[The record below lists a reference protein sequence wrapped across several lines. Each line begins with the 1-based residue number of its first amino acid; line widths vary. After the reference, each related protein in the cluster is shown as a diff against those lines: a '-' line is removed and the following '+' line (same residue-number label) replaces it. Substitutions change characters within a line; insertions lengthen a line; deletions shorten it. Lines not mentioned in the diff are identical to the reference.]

1 MTLEILICTIDE
13 GLARVPSMMLPPVEG
28 IQYLVSCQYTESR
41 PMVPPVLNEREDVRV
56 IFLEGRGLARNRNW
70 ALAHAQGDILQIAD
84 DDEGLELAWE
94 LDMMDYYAKNP
105 QVDIAHLMMQGTQ
118 KRYPAS
124 YVSSVELTC
133 RRSSIERAG
142 IRFDERFG
150 LGSECL
156 AGGEEDVFL
165 HDARQAGLQ
174 VEFVPRPL
182 CTITGATTGDT
193 FLTNERMQRTKGA
206 VACYTRG
213 KAYAYCRCLRE
224 SLWWM
229 IHRGAN
235 PIPLFCNMC
244 KGVRYV

>member
-1 MTLEILICTIDE
+1 M
-13 GLARVPSMMLPPVEG
+13 
-28 IQYLVSCQYTESR
+28 YLVSCQYTEKQ
-41 PMVPPVLNEREDVRV
+41 PAIPPALDEREDVWV
-56 IFLEGRGLARNRNW
+56 IFLQGRGLARNRNF
-70 ALAHAQGDILQIAD
+70 AITHADGDILQIAD
-84 DDEGLELAWE
+84 DDERLELAWE

-105 QVDIAHLMMQGTQ
+105 QVDIAHFMMQGTQ
-118 KRYPAS
+118 KRYPPS

-142 IRFDERFG
+142 IHFDERFG
-150 LGSECL
+150 LGSEYL

-165 HDARQAGLQ
+165 HDARRAGLQ
-174 VEFVPRPL
+174 VEFVPKPL

-193 FLTNERMQRTKGA
+193 FLTNVRMQRTKGA

-213 KAYAYCRCLRE
+213 KDYAYRKCLRE

-235 PIPLFCNMC
+235 PIPLFYHMC